1 MRRRSGRL
9 NASRSP
15 TFAGEVAGGGLWSR
29 LVALRI
35 WPQHRGPCFQT
46 SRRIGFNP
54 VALTN
59 VRRLTCPVSSG
70 SPLGMGFTSPRRRHS
85 DGEWLPR
92 MVPRHQVGPMDA
104 TSDAPKPRLS
114 RDFVCAPGAT
124 RTPNLLIRSQTLY
137 PIELRARELPSIAGV
152 SGNDQ
157 PIQSMLGHIR
167 RSIRCGVCNIESPA
181 ATGLSGEL
189 PPDAGLAQ
197 RSNSV

>member
-137 PIELRARELPSIAGV
+137 PIELRARDLPSIAGV
-152 SGNDQ
+152 SGEDQ
-157 PIQSMLGHIR
+157 PIQSMLRHQMLNLTDR
-167 RSIRCGVCNIESPA
+167 LNPR
-181 ATGLSGEL
+181 
-189 PPDAGLAQ
+189 PPVGLAGSETTF
-197 RSNSV
+197 REPHSADSASD